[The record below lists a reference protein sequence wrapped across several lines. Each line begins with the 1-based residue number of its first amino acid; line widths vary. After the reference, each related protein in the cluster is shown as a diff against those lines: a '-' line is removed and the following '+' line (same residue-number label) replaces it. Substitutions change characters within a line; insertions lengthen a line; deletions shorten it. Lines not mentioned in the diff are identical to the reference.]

1 VCHRGSMHCDCTGT
15 RTGNRT
21 LRTLRTMHRS
31 AADSAPDFPG
41 EAGSDRTKAFMALD
55 AIDQQILLQITR
67 HRQATAPL
75 SLSQCLL
82 EGEHFR
88 THLERLQNANILQLS
103 ADGKRVA
110 ITGGDARV
118 IAVDMGATNTRYIV
132 ADLAGNILATFR
144 DHAAAQSPEAALDQV
159 ERRMSELAVEHC
171 AHGGLKAIA
180 MGVPSAVHPQTGRL
194 ISANNLEGWE
204 NVAMCERLRERFG
217 VSVLLDNDCNMAAV
231 GEYWQGAA
239 IGVGNFIFVAIG
251 TGIGSGIFI
260 DHKLYR
266 GRTGSAG
273 EIYLMNVDW
282 RRWNEDFA
290 ETGHVESF
298 ASGVGIAE
306 QARQAGLLKRSAR
319 TTELDD
325 RDSRRVFAAMRRGNP
340 LAATVVDEVFT
351 VLGVA
356 IANMITTLDPE
367 LVVLNGGLTKGDPNL
382 LLGIVHRVV
391 HHIHRDVPNIRIS
404 ALGDR
409 AQLYG
414 SLWTA
419 LLDVYASMT
428 AD

>member
-1 VCHRGSMHCDCTGT
+1 
-15 RTGNRT
+15 
-21 LRTLRTMHRS
+21 
-31 AADSAPDFPG
+31 
-41 EAGSDRTKAFMALD
+41 MALD
-55 AIDQQILLQITR
+55 ATDQEILLQITR
-67 HRQATAPL
+67 HRQAAAPV
-75 SLSQCLL
+75 SLVRNHL
-82 EGEHFR
+82 GESEYETR
-88 THLERLQNANILQLS
+88 LERLEAKGLIKRS
-103 ADGKRVA
+103 ADGKRLA
-110 ITGGDARV
+110 IADTTSRV
-118 IAVDMGATNTRYIV
+118 IAVDMGATNTRYMV
-132 ADLAGNILATFR
+132 SDLAGNILATHR
-144 DHAAAQSPEAALDQV
+144 DHAASQSPEAALDHV
-159 ERRMSELAVEHC
+159 AERMKELTESHC
-171 AHGGLKAIA
+171 VAGDLKAIA
-180 MGVPSAVHPQTGRL
+180 MGVPSAVHPQTGL
-194 ISANNLEGWE
+194 LTSANNLEGWD
-204 NVAMCERLRERFG
+204 NVAMGEVLQERFG
-217 VSVLLDNDCNMAAV
+217 VPVILDNDCNMAAV

-239 IGVGNFIFVAIG
+239 IGVGNFVFVAVG
-251 TGIGSGIFI
+251 TGIGSGIYI

-290 ETGHVESF
+290 ETGHVESY

-306 QARQAGLLKRSAR
+306 QARQAGLLKRSAK

-340 LAATVVDEVFT
+340 LATQVVEEVFT

-356 IANMITTLDPE
+356 VANMVATLDPE

-382 LLGIVHRVV
+382 LLGTVHKVV
-391 HHIHRDVPNIRIS
+391 HHIHRDVPTIRIS

-419 LLDVYASMT
+419 LQHVYATMA